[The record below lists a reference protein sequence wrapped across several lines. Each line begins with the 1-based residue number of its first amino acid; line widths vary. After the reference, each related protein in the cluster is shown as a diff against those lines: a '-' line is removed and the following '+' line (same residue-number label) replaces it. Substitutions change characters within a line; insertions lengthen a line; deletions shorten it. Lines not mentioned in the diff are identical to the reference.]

1 MPDQAPDHQAR
12 EFATAFRGFLEWIHS
27 SAAGAGDENE
37 VSALVRDFLGPDGT
51 HHSVVTRDLPPFEHV
66 NLQTAIDTWSTRA
79 GRAVEVRGI
88 AIPRHYGGV
97 SLQQL
102 VGGDG
107 LPPLRLT
114 APALADLP
122 NGPGS
127 TLGCLRLAVL
137 LVTDKHSRYVVMIQA
152 PGTRPGCDRR
162 RTPGTNPGTAACTT
176 VRTAVRRRWCRDHL
190 LGLQETLGIQGV
202 LVALL
207 VGLRPRTAR

>member
-12 EFATAFRGFLEWIHS
+12 EFAAAFRGFLEWIHS
-27 SAAGAGDENE
+27 PAAGAGDENE

-51 HHSVVTRDLPPFEHV
+51 HHAVVTRDLPPFEHV
-66 NLQTAIDTWSTRA
+66 NLQTAIDTWSARA

-102 VGGDG
+102 VGADG

-114 APALADLP
+114 PPALADLP

-137 LVTDKHSRYVVMIQA
+137 LVTDQLALISARLQA
-152 PGTRPGCDRR
+152 
-162 RTPGTNPGTAACTT
+162 
-176 VRTAVRRRWCRDHL
+176 
-190 LGLQETLGIQGV
+190 
-202 LVALL
+202 
-207 VGLRPRTAR
+207 